1 MIFVKNKISIS
12 LASPCGLYCGECL
25 HYMGNCPGCVPS
37 HGQPLWGKCQTYA
50 CTIEKNVEHC
60 GECADFPCNRFLR
73 QYSLEMGRWRVFY
86 KAGQLVYRKKMGT
99 ESWVREKTK
108 GKNRDPK
115 VTIER
120 YFAWEKTQKNEL
132 AEKPHG
138 KH

>member
-1 MIFVKNKISIS
+1 
-12 LASPCGLYCGECL
+12 
-25 HYMGNCPGCVPS
+25 
-37 HGQPLWGKCQTYA
+37 
-50 CTIEKNVEHC
+50 
-60 GECADFPCNRFLR
+60 
-73 QYSLEMGRWRVFY
+73 MGRWRVFY

>member
-1 MIFVKNKISIS
+1 MKNKISIS

-73 QYSLEMGRWRVFY
+73 QYSLEMGDGGSSTKQDNLSIAKRWELNHGYEKRR
-86 KAGQLVYRKKMGT
+86 KARIVT
-99 ESWVREKTK
+99 
-108 GKNRDPK
+108 PK
-115 VTIER
+115 
-120 YFAWEKTQKNEL
+120 
-132 AEKPHG
+132 
-138 KH
+138 